1 MSAEQE
7 PLRVRLRRDAGG
19 YVEWV
24 RLTDSAL
31 LGLALAFLGLLIL
44 PYLVT
49 LTGSAA
55 TAVNAANVL
64 IWGAFA
70 VDYFV
75 RLYLALDRKQYV
87 RHNLLDL
94 VIVLIPFLRPL
105 RAVRLLRLLRLA
117 SVGAM
122 VQKRAT
128 SLHARVTSYVASTA
142 LVVTVVA
149 GFLMY
154 DAERKAPHA
163 NIADLPDAL
172 WWAVTTVT
180 TVGYGDRYPVTGT
193 GRLIAVVLMG
203 VGIAL
208 LGVMTASIAAWF
220 VGRMN
225 ETQEIEEATK
235 TSLDDVLTEVRRL
248 HARLDALEPHLA
260 RAAYDQP
267 DTAIRLEG

>member
-1 MSAEQE
+1 MSAAQE
-7 PLRVRLRRDAGG
+7 PLKVRLRRDAGG

-31 LGLALAFLGLLIL
+31 LGLALAFLGLLTL

-49 LTGSAA
+49 LTGAAA
-55 TAVNAANVL
+55 TAVTAANEL

-75 RLYLALDRKQYV
+75 RLHLALDRKQYV
-87 RHNLLDL
+87 MHNLLDL
-94 VIVLIPFLRPL
+94 VIVLLPFLRPL

-122 VQKRAT
+122 AQKRAT

-149 GFLMY
+149 GCSMY
-154 DAERKAPHA
+154 DVEKKAPQA
-163 NIADLPDAL
+163 NIINLPDAL
-172 WWAVTTVT
+172 WWAVTTMT

-193 GRLIAVVLMG
+193 GRLIAIVLMG

-208 LGVMTASIAAWF
+208 LGVITASVAAWF

-225 ETQEIEEATK
+225 ETQRIEETAKST
-235 TSLDDVLTEVRRL
+235 LDDVLAEVCRL
-248 HARLDALEPHLA
+248 HARLDALEPNLA
-260 RAAYDQP
+260 QAAYEQP
-267 DTAIRLEG
+267 DAAIQHEG